1 MRSIDDVI
9 AALQAGQSLE
19 YLFFW
24 GHSQKTPGQIDK
36 SCFSQ
41 WFPAP
46 FKQDGQ
52 LYQTA
57 EHYMMAQK
65 AALFDDQAAFT
76 KILAAASPK
85 DAKALGRKVKGFD
98 EARWVEHRWEI
109 VVTANQLKF
118 LQNPKLGHFLLATAP
133 KVLVEASPVDTIWGI
148 GMAQDAPVI
157 LDPSTWRGLNLL
169 GFALME
175 VRDRL
180 SYDRAFSS

>member
-9 AALQAGQSLE
+9 AAIQTGQQLE

-24 GHSQKTPGQIDK
+24 GHTPKTPGEIDK

-41 WFPAP
+41 WFPAA
-46 FKQDGQ
+46 FEQDGQ
-52 LYQTA
+52 RYLTA

-65 AALFDDQAAFT
+65 AALFDDQAAFA
-76 KILAAASPK
+76 KILAAPSPK
-85 DAKALGRKVKGFD
+85 EAKSLGRKVKGFN

-109 VVTANQLKF
+109 VVQANQLKF
-118 LQNPKLGHFLLATAP
+118 QQNPKLGHFLLATAP

-148 GMAQDAPVI
+148 GMAQNAESI

-180 SYDRAFSS
+180 SFDPTFSL

>member
-1 MRSIDDVI
+1 MRSLDDVI
-9 AALQAGQSLE
+9 AAMQAGQQLD

-24 GHSQKTPGQIDK
+24 GHSQKTPGVIDK

-41 WFPAP
+41 WFPAA
-46 FKQDGQ
+46 FTQDGQ
-52 LYQTA
+52 LYRTA

-65 AALFDDQAAFT
+65 AALFDDHVAFA
-76 KILAAASPK
+76 KILAADGPK
-85 DAKALGRKVKGFD
+85 DAKSLGRKVKGFD

-109 VVTANQLKF
+109 VVQANQLKF
-118 LQNPKLGHFLLATAP
+118 QQNPELGHVLLATAP

-148 GMAQDAPVI
+148 GLAQSAPTI

-180 SYDRAFSS
+180 SYHPDFRS

>member
-9 AALQAGQSLE
+9 AAIQTGQQLE

-24 GHSQKTPGQIDK
+24 GHTPKTPGEIDK

-46 FKQDGQ
+46 FEHEGQ
-52 LYQTA
+52 RYPTA

-65 AALFDDQAAFT
+65 AALFDDQAAFA
-76 KILAAASPK
+76 KIVVASSPK
-85 DAKALGRKVKGFD
+85 EAKSLGRKVKGFD
-98 EARWVEHRWEI
+98 EALWIHHRWEI
-109 VVTANQLKF
+109 VVQANQLKF
-118 LQNPKLGHFLLATAP
+118 QQNPQLGRFLLSTAP

-148 GMAQDAPVI
+148 GMAQDAASI

-180 SYDRAFSS
+180 SFDPDFTQ